1 MTFDPNEKRDSHG
14 QWTKTLAS
22 LMKAEG
28 GFTHLVGSGETNPAK
43 GIAVGVPSPD
53 GKDWK
58 KLPYGSTT
66 PEDIAAFA
74 KEHAAELAKPGR
86 AIGGWSNPDPAEGE
100 VRDAL
105 DVVEVHPNSASAY
118 KAAKAASQD
127 GAFDFQHGYVST
139 PDLAVRADKERAAN
153 DLRSLSDEVSR
164 SGASADSVSS
174 LDSLLRG
181 DPHPDDV
188 QRWLDTYG
196 ESLPSETYN
205 GVQETINRLR
215 ASKKEKPMS
224 LSIQTPVLRNGDYD
238 LSSKDGKLAFWKQIL
253 PQKSIHYTAK
263 DGSRQV
269 IDFTR
274 EYLEGLAKA
283 QAVDKVGF
291 LLADKDNAHT
301 MDPERWR
308 AEVAAMEVREDGLYG
323 KIVFPSTEAAK
334 AVLDNPD
341 LGVSARIRPNVQRSD
356 GSTVP
361 AGIIHVLGTLDP
373 QVSGMN
379 PWQPTDLSTGQDEVL
394 DLTSEEY
401 EDMAEKTTPVVKKSV
416 NDFTEADIDAMTE
429 AELDEFLA
437 EFVPDFDNYTGDVDE
452 PEGVTTTQTKDE
464 RELVGAGADMS
475 TKATA
480 DIELANQRAD
490 AATARA
496 NEALRRVAEAE
507 WTATRNEYLAEGVP
521 PFALD
526 LAAPVLNRSDDM
538 VIDLSNVGEDDVNIS
553 EAVRGLLDA
562 LKGTVDLSAEAG
574 HLGIHAGDDNPDQD
588 ILDRWTVEG

>member
-1 MTFDPNEKRDSHG
+1 
-14 QWTKTLAS
+14 
-22 LMKAEG
+22 
-28 GFTHLVGSGETNPAK
+28 
-43 GIAVGVPSPD
+43 
-53 GKDWK
+53 
-58 KLPYGSTT
+58 
-66 PEDIAAFA
+66 
-74 KEHAAELAKPGR
+74 
-86 AIGGWSNPDPAEGE
+86 
-100 VRDAL
+100 
-105 DVVEVHPNSASAY
+105 
-118 KAAKAASQD
+118 
-127 GAFDFQHGYVST
+127 
-139 PDLAVRADKERAAN
+139 
-153 DLRSLSDEVSR
+153 
-164 SGASADSVSS
+164 
-174 LDSLLRG
+174 
-181 DPHPDDV
+181 
-188 QRWLDTYG
+188 
-196 ESLPSETYN
+196 
-205 GVQETINRLR
+205 
-215 ASKKEKPMS
+215 
-224 LSIQTPVLRNGDYD
+224 
-238 LSSKDGKLAFWKQIL
+238 
-253 PQKSIHYTAK
+253 
-263 DGSRQV
+263 
-269 IDFTR
+269 
-274 EYLEGLAKA
+274 
-283 QAVDKVGF
+283 
-291 LLADKDNAHT
+291 
-301 MDPERWR
+301 
-308 AEVAAMEVREDGLYG
+308 
-323 KIVFPSTEAAK
+323 
-334 AVLDNPD
+334 VLDNPD